1 MIRCAE
7 ITLPP
12 DVNLPPT
19 LDVLWLP
26 ETPLAACLRAVVLR
40 DTRGVVLS
48 PKQRLNHV
56 AVSPYF
62 NLTWF
67 LEGSGELLS
76 EGQVRQATAE
86 SSRRALPGPIL
97 LMGPTEQ
104 PFVTYNP
111 GPVRTLMLVFMPDAL
126 HHLVGLDSREW
137 IGLSADA
144 REVLPL
150 EWQGWLD
157 SVLNAP
163 SETEAL
169 EIIENFLNPRWATCR
184 PASLLGGAIGDWL
197 QSLAMRLALSGT
209 GRSLRQMERRFRMA
223 TGNSLR
229 KLRRHAR
236 DERAYL
242 QSRQAYLG
250 GQFGWA
256 QVAAETGYADQSH
269 LIRETVR
276 ATGFTPTEVV
286 RLMQTEESFWVYRL
300 WN

>member
-1 MIRCAE
+1 MIRCTE

-12 DVNLPPT
+12 DLNLPPT
-19 LDVLWLP
+19 LNVLWLP

-40 DTRGVVLS
+40 DTRGVLLS

-137 IGLSADA
+137 IGRSADA

-157 SVLNAP
+157 AVLNAP

-184 PASLLGGAIGDWL
+184 PASLLGGP
-197 QSLAMRLALSGT
+197 S
-209 GRSLRQMERRFRMA
+209 
-223 TGNSLR
+223 
-229 KLRRHAR
+229 
-236 DERAYL
+236 
-242 QSRQAYLG
+242 
-250 GQFGWA
+250 
-256 QVAAETGYADQSH
+256 ETGYKVWPCVLPFPAPVAVCGRWSAGSGWRLVTPCASCADTHGMS
-269 LIRETVR
+269 
-276 ATGFTPTEVV
+276 APTSKAV
-286 RLMQTEESFWVYRL
+286 RLI
-300 WN
+300 